1 MGDGYDDIRTVDY
14 TTPLIRFEESSAADT
29 YTHPYEGY
37 FGVLFPQ
44 DH

>member
-29 YTHPYEGY
+29 QYEGY